1 MTPPQRSPKA
11 VLLLGAAWTVGGRWS
26 IRAIGFISTT
36 IMARLL
42 VPADYGVVAMAMLAV
57 GLVQALLDFNAG
69 TALLRKAEV
78 GRDEIDSAWSLGILQ
93 GVLTGALLA
102 VASPLLAMYFQEPR
116 VVWVLLALAVCIPL
130 ASAANIG
137 MTLAQKNYQFGL
149 IFRHQVAGKVIGVVT
164 TIVGGFLLRDYRAL
178 VLGVVSGYLS
188 GFVLSYVM
196 HPYRPRWDTSR
207 IPEIWG

>member
-1 MTPPQRSPKA
+1 MIPPQRSPKA

-26 IRAIGFISTT
+26 IKAIGFISTI

-102 VASPLLAMYFQEPR
+102 LASPLLA
-116 VVWVLLALAVCIPL
+116 
-130 ASAANIG
+130 
-137 MTLAQKNYQFGL
+137 
-149 IFRHQVAGKVIGVVT
+149 
-164 TIVGGFLLRDYRAL
+164 
-178 VLGVVSGYLS
+178 
-188 GFVLSYVM
+188 
-196 HPYRPRWDTSR
+196 
-207 IPEIWG
+207 